1 MKKDIFKIT
10 AIFLFALLL
19 TGCTF
24 AGDSSSLTA
33 GAPGF
38 LMGIWHGILAPYTLV
53 VRFFLD
59 IEMYAVPNGGIA
71 YDLGFLLGIIG
82 AIPIGWLATI
92 ISIGFYF
99 LA

>member
-1 MKKDIFKIT
+1 MKKSIIQIASALIFI
-10 AIFLFALLL
+10 LVL

-33 GAPGF
+33 GTPGF
-38 LMGIWHGILAPYTLV
+38 FMGIWHGIIAPYTLI
-53 VRFFLD
+53 VRFFID
-59 IEMYAVPNGGIA
+59 VKMYATPNVGFG
-71 YDLGFLLGIIG
+71 YDIGFLLGIIG

-92 ISIGFYF
+92 IAIGFYF